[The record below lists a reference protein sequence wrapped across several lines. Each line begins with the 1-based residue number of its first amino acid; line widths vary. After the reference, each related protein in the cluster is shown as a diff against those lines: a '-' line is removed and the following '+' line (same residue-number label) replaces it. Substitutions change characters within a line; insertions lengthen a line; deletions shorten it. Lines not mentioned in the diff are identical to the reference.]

1 MSLINMLSWWQWLIM
16 AAIPPLIVMLYFLKL
31 RRTPVAV
38 PSTYL
43 WQRTIED
50 LHVNSIWQRL
60 RKNLLLLLQLLVIA
74 ALILACLR
82 PGFRGDESLGNRAIF
97 MIDNSCSMQATDVEP
112 NRLSAAKKRA
122 LEMLDSMSASDVAMV
137 IAFNDRADVRQ
148 GFTSDRR
155 LLRSAIESIQTTNRT
170 TDLNEAL
177 RAASG
182 LANPGRTSQI
192 GDLKDVQVADA
203 MPANI
208 FLLSDAASPL
218 HNWTSVISV
227 QSSLRL
233 DRSHRRM
240 LRSSDLLWIGM
251 SRKAGRLKPSRAC
264 RTSAQSR

>member
-1 MSLINMLSWWQWLIM
+1 MFLLGNTCWNEGWFDEFDQHVVVVAVVDHGCHTTLDCDAL
-16 AAIPPLIVMLYFLKL
+16 LLKL

-155 LLRSAIESIQTTNRT
+155 FLGQPSSRFRQPIERPT
-170 TDLNEAL
+170 
-177 RAASG
+177 
-182 LANPGRTSQI
+182 
-192 GDLKDVQVADA
+192 
-203 MPANI
+203 
-208 FLLSDAASPL
+208 
-218 HNWTSVISV
+218 
-227 QSSLRL
+227 
-233 DRSHRRM
+233 
-240 LRSSDLLWIGM
+240 
-251 SRKAGRLKPSRAC
+251 
-264 RTSAQSR
+264 